1 MTTTP
6 HGWNEFDPR
15 APLLTYA
22 YRIGPGLAAA
32 LAVGGTDGL
41 VIVSPPRR
49 ATNGIFEDLSTY
61 GPVRALVASNAFHFL
76 GLPEWKARFPD
87 ARVFAPAQ
95 SIARVERKLKLHG
108 IEPLAD
114 AANLVGDTL
123 QLVDLPYYRTGEAL
137 VRIDTGRGRVWYL
150 TDLILNLRELPANA
164 VVKILFRLSG
174 SAPGLKFNN
183 VAGLFMIRNRAAPHQ
198 WLAEEFRKA
207 PPDWLIPAHGE
218 FVDVGVQADAVR
230 ALISA

>member
-6 HGWNEFDPR
+6 HGWNVFDPR

-22 YRIGPGLAAA
+22 YRIGPGSATAI
-32 LAVGGTDGL
+32 AVGGKDGL

-49 ATNGIFEDLSTY
+49 VTGGVVEDLSAY

-76 GLPEWKARFPD
+76 GLPEWKARFPN

-95 SIARVERKLKLHG
+95 SIARVERKSGLRA

-114 AANLVGDTL
+114 AAGLTGDKL
-123 QLVDLPYYRTGEAL
+123 QLIDLPHYRTGEVLAC
-137 VRIDTGRGRVWYL
+137 IDSGRGRVWYV

-183 VAGLFMIRNRAAPHQ
+183 VGGLFMIRNKAALRR
-198 WLAEEFRKA
+198 WLADAFRKA
-207 PPDWLIPAHGE
+207 PPDWLLPAHGE
-218 FVDVGVQADAVR
+218 IVDVKAQAEAVH
-230 ALISA
+230 ALFG